1 MAVEGGLEG
10 NADRNVAITSK
21 GNAEAENSSAING
34 DQQNSQNNKGDE
46 KTKTVPFLKLF
57 SFADSTDT
65 ALMIVGTIGAVGSG
79 LGMPLMT
86 ILFGELINTFGSNQ
100 NNNNDIVRAISKVKT
115 NEQGWKTMHFLL
127 RICELEFLILYST
140 TFLR

>member
-1 MAVEGGLEG
+1 M
-10 NADRNVAITSK
+10 
-21 GNAEAENSSAING
+21 NG

-65 ALMIVGTIGAVGSG
+65 ALMIVGTIAAMGSG

-86 ILFGELINTFGSNQ
+86 ILFGQLINTFASNQ
-100 NNNNDIVRAISKVKT
+100 ANNNEVVHEISKVKT
-115 NEQGWKTMHFLL
+115 NEQD
-127 RICELEFLILYST
+127 
-140 TFLR
+140 